1 MRIAVLLDQWH
12 ADGGGLEQ
20 YLHSVLPEL
29 VSRGHSLLLAARG
42 ASNGTPQGVT
52 AVDLRRGRLLPRPWS
67 DRQEAREAVQVAD
80 HWNADRIWGLRAIP
94 CEGSLWQPMGGSS
107 PDVQKARARVPSR
120 RTRSLMRLEEETL
133 QAAACV
139 LPMSPM
145 VKREIEKRAP
155 GKQQIM
161 LPLPLLEL
169 PSGMQV
175 PAKRDPVS
183 KQSPLR
189 ILHCGR
195 DPLRHGAKEAVEW
208 FRCLRPRGIYA
219 RLDLWAK
226 TITHAE
232 HAIGA
237 PAGSLLE
244 EGVVL
249 HPWNGGF
256 RQALQSA
263 DLLFHPTLYDSFSL
277 VCLEAA
283 AAGVPVVTTQAAGVA
298 ELLPSAMCATE
309 PRELPEV
316 AAARGM
322 ELFLEACAYPE
333 DAWLR
338 LGEEVRTGFQ
348 LQNHVAQIELAL
360 EKSPR

>member
-20 YLHSVLPEL
+20 YLHFVLPEL
-29 VSRGHSLLLAARG
+29 VSRGHGVLLAARG
-42 ASNGTPQGVT
+42 ATSGTPQGVT

-67 DRQEAREAVQVAD
+67 DWQEAREAVRVAD
-80 HWNADRIWGLRAIP
+80 HWNADRVWGLRAIP
-94 CEGSLWQPMGGSS
+94 CKGSVWQPMGGSS
-107 PDVQKARARVPSR
+107 PDVQKARGRVPSR
-120 RTRSLMRLEEETL
+120 RTRALMRLEEETL
-133 QAAACV
+133 RAAACV

-145 VKREIEKRAP
+145 VAREIEKRAP
-155 GKQQIM
+155 GKQQTM
-161 LPLPLLEL
+161 LPLPLLL
-169 PSGMQV
+169 PPSGMQI
-175 PAKRDPVS
+175 PGKRGRIS
-183 KQSPLR
+183 EQTPLR

-195 DPLRHGAKEAVEW
+195 DPLRHGAKASVEW
-208 FRCLRPRGIYA
+208 FRCLKPRGIYA

-226 TITHAE
+226 TIAHAE
-232 HAIGA
+232 RAIGA
-237 PAGSLLE
+237 SAEMLFT

-249 HPWNGGF
+249 HPWDGGF

-283 AAGVPVVTTQAAGVA
+283 AAGVPVMTTRMAGVA

-309 PRELPEV
+309 PRELPDV

-322 ELFLEACAYPE
+322 ELFFGACAYSE
-333 DAWLR
+333 EAWLR
-338 LGEEVRTGFQ
+338 LGEEVRSGFQ
-348 LQNHVAQIELAL
+348 LQEHVAQIESVL
-360 EKSPR
+360 ERFPR